1 MTALEIILLLI
12 GIICV
17 AVSFIFFMK
26 ADGPEAVAAKVNVG
40 LSDKQKEDIKLQ
52 ISKAFEEEMEDM
64 KEEVRE
70 RTENALEKLSNQKI
84 QELSDYS
91 ETILSEINRNHTEVM
106 FLYDMLNEKNKEV
119 HNNIRDISIA
129 ADRLNEAK
137 EGALAAAEALET
149 KPKRTLR
156 NSKKADTAKSSEEAD
171 TANDGAAPQNQQE
184 EEAVTGESA
193 AQAPVKRTK
202 ASSSKTTAKK
212 NANKAAEGAEGDGG
226 PEVKKAAPKRT
237 RSGGSKTAS
246 NGLQGTQEYEY
257 SQVTAQVA
265 ASAEDGVPD
274 TVGDTQFMMGGNKKD
289 AVLALHREGRSN
301 VDIAKT
307 LGLGIGE
314 VKLVIDLFKGQK

>member
-1 MTALEIILLLI
+1 M
-12 GIICV
+12 

-52 ISKAFEEEMEDM
+52 ISKVFEEEMEDM

-91 ETILSEINRNHTEVM
+91 ETILSEINKNHTEVM
-106 FLYDMLNEKNKEV
+106 FLYDMLNEKSKEV
-119 HNNIRDISIA
+119 HNNVRDISIA

-137 EGALAAAEALET
+137 ESALAVAEALET
-149 KPKRTLR
+149 KPKRTTR
-156 NSKKADTAKSSEEAD
+156 TSKKGDTAKSSGDGD
-171 TANDGAAPQNQQE
+171 TAKDGAAPQNQQE
-184 EEAVTGESA
+184 ADAVTGESA
-193 AQAPVKRTK
+193 AQAPVKRTRTSGK
-202 ASSSKTTAKK
+202 ASSSKTAAKM
-212 NANKAAEGAEGDGG
+212 NADKAEDGAADAGE

-237 RSGGSKTAS
+237 RSGGSKQAPEEQHS
-246 NGLQGTQEYEY
+246 TQEYDY
-257 SQVTAQVA
+257 SEVTAQVA

-274 TVGDTQFMMGGNKKD
+274 AVGDTQFMMGGNKKD